1 MKKTLLITA
10 TAVTAIAAGAAVL
23 LVALETI
30 GGVDDPADAA
40 CTQPPTSVSRPRV
53 VLDHREAPVR
63 FSCGGARLT
72 GTMYLPLTE
81 GLHPAV
87 VWIHGSGPQPRLSYG
102 PLVESFVRDG
112 IAFFSYDKRGVGESE
127 GNCCPD
133 EHGHFNLVTADAVGA
148 VAALRTSPFVDPAQV
163 GFVGASAAG
172 WIIPRAAEESGGV
185 AFVAIASPGVLQH
198 GLVARFERETG
209 GAEGASP
216 RPSDSRDRVV
226 EAVRL
231 RSDTVP
237 RTPRRPCAVALRR
250 RRPQRASHP
259 EPGAAALAQAEVR
272 QGLDDRRL
280 PRRRSRPLRRPADR
294 PARRPDG
301 RGLGPTPCR
310 PPRGAARARYFLTS
324 VSRYL
329 PEPREPSFTCTKYV
343 PARGA
348 RKARCS

>member
-10 TAVTAIAAGAAVL
+10 IAVTAIAAGAAVL

-72 GTMYLPLTE
+72 GTVYLPLTE

-102 PLVESFVRDG
+102 PLVASFVRDG

-133 EHGHFNLVTADAVGA
+133 ESGHFNLVTADAVGA
-148 VAALRTSPFVDPAQV
+148 VTALRTSPFVDPAQV

-209 GAEGASP
+209 GPEGASP
-216 RPSDSRDRVV
+216 RPSAAEIALWKPSGFDPTPFLEHLDVPALWLFGGDDRNVPPV
-226 EAVRL
+226 QSMALL
-231 RSDTVP
+231 RSLKRKYGKDWTI
-237 RTPRRPCAVALRR
+237 VAF
-250 RRPQRASHP
+250 
-259 EPGAAALAQAEVR
+259 PGAGHGLFDDPPTDPRAVPTAEAWVRRHVVVRAQRIE
-272 QGLDDRRL
+272 
-280 PRRRSRPLRRPADR
+280 PA
-294 PARRPDG
+294 
-301 RGLGPTPCR
+301 
-310 PPRGAARARYFLTS
+310 TS
-324 VSRYL
+324 
-329 PEPREPSFTCTKYV
+329 
-343 PARGA
+343 
-348 RKARCS
+348 